1 MDTAET
7 EGGVVWKCQVIS
19 DPLTLSTPRWK
30 FYLNDQ
36 HLGET
41 LMSDGVVGGGRGG
54 GKRLLAGGFVGL
66 FEELGCLG
74 LIHCCGGVW
83 LCVAV

>member
-1 MDTAET
+1 MELLAGPAEFTVDTAET

-41 LMSDGVVGGGRGG
+41 LMSDGVVGGGGG
-54 GKRLLAGGFVGL
+54 GGGCWREVL
-66 FEELGCLG
+66 WGCLRSWV
-74 LIHCCGGVW
+74 VW
-83 LCVAV
+83 D